1 MRDTDYFILD
11 FDGTI
16 ADTLEMALAVYNK
29 IAPEYNFL
37 PAGADEVELF
47 RTKKPIELLGIY
59 GISKLKLLALTLRI
73 RKEMG
78 RHIPEMKLFDG
89 MDSALKEIRN
99 SGCRIGILTS
109 NSVENV
115 RAFLAVN
122 HLDGLIDFIYSG
134 RSIFGKEKIIRK
146 MLLREQIEA
155 GRVVYAGD
163 ETRDIEA
170 CMASGIPIIAVSW
183 GLNRKDLLASFSPDM
198 IADTPAELP
207 SCVSK
212 AFRMVQGGRNS

>member
-16 ADTLEMALAVYNK
+16 ADTLEMALAVYNT

-37 PAGADEVELF
+37 PAGAEDVELF
-47 RTKKPIELLGIY
+47 RTKKHHELLSIY
-59 GISKLKLLALTLRI
+59 GISKLKLLTLTLRI

-78 RHIPEMKLFDG
+78 RHIPEMKLFEG
-89 MDSALKEIRN
+89 MDAALKEIRN

-115 RAFLAVN
+115 RAFLVVN
-122 HLDGLIDFIYSG
+122 HLDGLIDFVYSG

-146 MLLREQIEA
+146 MLLREQIGA

-163 ETRDIEA
+163 EIRDIEA
-170 CMASGIPIIAVSW
+170 CKASGIPIIAVSW
-183 GLNRKDLLASFSPDM
+183 GLNRKDLLASLSPDM
-198 IADTPAELP
+198 IADTPADLP
-207 SCVSK
+207 SCVSE
-212 AFRMVQGGRNS
+212 AFRLINGV

>member
-16 ADTLEMALAVYNK
+16 ADTLDMALAVYNT
-29 IAPEYNFL
+29 IAPEHNFM
-37 PAGADEVELF
+37 PAGAEDVELF
-47 RTKKPIELLGIY
+47 RTKNPHELLGIY
-59 GISKLKLLALTLRI
+59 GISKLKLLTLTLRI
-73 RKEMG
+73 KKEMA

-89 MDSALKEIRN
+89 MDTAIKEIRN

-109 NSVENV
+109 NSAENV
-115 RAFLAVN
+115 RACLAVN

-134 RSIFGKEKIIRK
+134 RSIFGKEKLIRK
-146 MLLREQIEA
+146 MLLREQIGT

-170 CMASGIPIIAVSW
+170 CKATGIPIIAVSW
-183 GLNRKDLLASFSPDM
+183 GLNRKELLASHSPFI

-207 SCVSK
+207 SYVSK
-212 AFRMVQGGRNS
+212 AFKMIKGL